1 MLVLAVAPVWA
12 AFAIVFLWLWP
23 WRAAV
28 EHLAVLGLLGV
39 ILAEVCLYGFA
50 KIPFTC
56 SYLPGKSNLHITFC
70 VCMLLA
76 LNTIYWA
83 ALSEL
88 RSLADPVRY
97 AWTLAALCVGAV
109 CARWRTAAAAN
120 SAHTTLRFEQEQAP
134 AVQQLGIRAE

>member
-50 KIPFTC
+50 KIPFAC
-56 SYLPGKSNLHITFC
+56 SYLPGRSNLHITFC
-70 VCMLLA
+70 VCILLG
-76 LNTIYWA
+76 LNIIYWA

-88 RSLADPVRY
+88 RALADPAQY
-97 AWTLAALCVGAV
+97 AWIVAALCAAALCV
-109 CARWRTAAAAN
+109 RWRTGAAAK
-120 SAHTTLRFEQEQAP
+120 SPYTILHFEQEQP
-134 AVQQLGIRAE
+134 SVIIGLGLKR